1 MEYKSGFV
9 GCMRGLRV
17 NGVLVDL
24 RGLIQRG
31 QFQYG
36 LAEGCVGKCS
46 SNPCF
51 HGGTCIEG
59 YSGYTCDCSYT
70 PWRGWMCG
78 RGKAREVT
86 SFLFFFFCN
95 LFIFKEAD
103 RNTEK
108 KTYDMHMQ
116 FYP

>member
-78 RGKAREVT
+78 RGKAQEVT

-103 RNTEK
+103 TNTEK
-108 KTYDMHMQ
+108 KNI
-116 FYP
+116 